1 MTTKRKNQIFLA
13 TIITF
18 IIMFSLIGCNV
29 KKNVDEKV
37 DSENEQKD
45 KIEKIVAEH
54 RDENMKLSVNLLKNS
69 NDKLDNII
77 VSPLA
82 VQMAMGFVVNGAKG
96 MTQTAVIDTIGMEA
110 SVLNDYLKTYIEEAP
125 KDVRGNL
132 NFVNAIWI
140 NSINNGLVL
149 NSTYK
154 DRIEEY
160 LSAQIKQEPFSQGC
174 EDVMNN
180 WIKEETNGMV
190 DRVIRQASTEDWF
203 YTMNIATFDMDWEKS
218 YNLSDIKMDSFN
230 NDKGDVVQVE
240 TMTSIESMYI
250 EDNDATGFIKNYYI
264 PRYKFIG
271 ILPDKESKFDDYIAN
286 IDSRKIVKLLEGAEN
301 KKVKVTIPTFES
313 AKTVN
318 IKQVLSNIG
327 LQDIFANDADFTG
340 MLKGEMPARLTEM
353 YHTSKVRVG
362 KKSSEA
368 AIVSDVA
375 SKKTDDTEYSKE
387 VKLDRP
393 FIYMIFDSEESIPV
407 FIGTIKNIK

>member
-190 DRVIRQASTEDWF
+190 NSV
-203 YTMNIATFDMDWEKS
+203 
-218 YNLSDIKMDSFN
+218 
-230 NDKGDVVQVE
+230 
-240 TMTSIESMYI
+240 
-250 EDNDATGFIKNYYI
+250 
-264 PRYKFIG
+264 
-271 ILPDKESKFDDYIAN
+271 
-286 IDSRKIVKLLEGAEN
+286 
-301 KKVKVTIPTFES
+301 
-313 AKTVN
+313 
-318 IKQVLSNIG
+318 
-327 LQDIFANDADFTG
+327 
-340 MLKGEMPARLTEM
+340 
-353 YHTSKVRVG
+353 
-362 KKSSEA
+362 
-368 AIVSDVA
+368 
-375 SKKTDDTEYSKE
+375 
-387 VKLDRP
+387 
-393 FIYMIFDSEESIPV
+393 
-407 FIGTIKNIK
+407 